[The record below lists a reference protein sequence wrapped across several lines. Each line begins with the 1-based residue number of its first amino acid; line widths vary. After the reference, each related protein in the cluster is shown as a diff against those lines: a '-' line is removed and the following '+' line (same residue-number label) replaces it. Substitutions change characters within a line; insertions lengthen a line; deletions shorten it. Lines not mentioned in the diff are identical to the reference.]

1 MIAAFFT
8 VKGLRN
14 RARVEAEVEA
24 KPPAEVEEDSGKRS
38 SMDVLVLA
46 TISKVEVM
54 IPTEPADETVPGR
67 VKAAPVG
74 DIVEKRDRFPA
85 IATAGARESVLFT
98 ALLLL

>member
-8 VKGLRN
+8 VKGLRK

-24 KPPAEVEEDSGKRS
+24 KPPAEEEDSGKRS

-54 IPTEPADETVPGR
+54 IPTEPADEAVPGR

-85 IATAGARESVLFT
+85 IATAGAR
-98 ALLLL
+98 